1 MHLKDEYKI
10 EWSKR
15 ADAELSKLPKD
26 IAIRIIKKVDSIISE
41 PFHFLEHYEGEKVY
55 KLRRYI
61 N

>member
-26 IAIRIIKKVDSIISE
+26 IAIV
-41 PFHFLEHYEGEKVY
+41 V
-55 KLRRYI
+55 
-61 N
+61 